1 MNKTKAFQNVKPSKF
16 TIWNNSH
23 TEILR
28 QVEFTLPWRFLV
40 YMQNLKVKHSAKSG
54 RIVTQKHPSF
64 YTWQLENKILKT
76 PCSMN
81 EQQPNSQE
89 HQDCSGWQRRKT
101 TLPWVLLKAPE
112 RISEQALICSLN
124 EYQFALNCWNYVI
137 LHILNDC
144 YFLVCFFVTVIF
156 IC

>member
-1 MNKTKAFQNVKPSKF
+1 MNKTKAFKNVKPSKF
-16 TIWNNSH
+16 TILNNSQ

-28 QVEFTLPWRFLV
+28 QVEFTLPWSFLV
-40 YMQNLKVKHSAKSG
+40 YMQDRKMKHSATSG

-81 EQQPNSQE
+81 KQQPNSQE

-101 TLPWVLLKAPE
+101 ILPWVHLKASE
-112 RISEQALICSLN
+112 WISEQALIFSLN
-124 EYQFALNCWNYVI
+124 EYQFAFNCCNYVI
-137 LHILNDC
+137 LHILNAC
-144 YFLVCFFVTVIF
+144 YFLVRFFVTVIF